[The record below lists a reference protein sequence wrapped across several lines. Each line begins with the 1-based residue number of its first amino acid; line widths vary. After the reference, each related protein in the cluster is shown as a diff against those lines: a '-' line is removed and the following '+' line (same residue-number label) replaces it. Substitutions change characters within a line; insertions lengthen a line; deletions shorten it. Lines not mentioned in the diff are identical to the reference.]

1 MQSNKIISQF
11 TTVVDWMK
19 SYNVVCPSHPEIVLS
34 YFCDDVNCKDHEQ
47 RLFCIDCVMTDFKH
61 SHPRAKIFTVLENEI
76 SQWTNLMELYKK
88 LNYILEVNYPKITIL
103 VKYLDNE
110 DLMKTNM
117 SVKPPSH
124 KVGED
129 VERFLE

>member
-1 MQSNKIISQF
+1 MQSNAQLKM
-11 TTVVDWMK
+11 TTIDDWMK
-19 SYNVVCPSHPEIVLS
+19 SYNVGCSSHPEIVQS
-34 YFCDDVNCKDHEQ
+34 FFCDDVNCKDHQQ
-47 RLFCIDCVMTDFKH
+47 RLFCLECIVTDFKH
-61 SHPRAKIFTVLENEI
+61 SHPRAKISAVLQYGIKEWQNTIE
-76 SQWTNLMELYKK
+76 QYYA
-88 LNYILEVNYPKITIL
+88 LNHILEVNYPKISNL

-129 VERFLE
+129 VERFFE